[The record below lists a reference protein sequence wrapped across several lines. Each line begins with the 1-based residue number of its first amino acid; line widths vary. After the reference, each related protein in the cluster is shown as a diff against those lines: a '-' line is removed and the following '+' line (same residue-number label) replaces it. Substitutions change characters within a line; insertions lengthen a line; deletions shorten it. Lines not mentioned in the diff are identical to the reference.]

1 MPTSFTAQTRC
12 CTVRYCHAVNTSKHV
27 TEMVEGV
34 PEPLRQLCRRQ
45 FLLQMLCN
53 IVPASSRALSV
64 THSLHHLG
72 LYFITYLPHLLFRS
86 CEVPMNE
93 EVRISQR
100 LIRASHS
107 FFRLRR
113 FRPSTRRPAAAP
125 PRSGGRARQQQPAR
139 HGCPAERSRRDRPQ
153 KFGRHGARFSAGGRS

>member
-53 IVPASSRALSV
+53 IVPASSRVLSV

-93 EVRISQR
+93 EARISQR

-125 PRSGGRARQQQPAR
+125 PRSGGKGRRQPPARRASPAGRSHRDRQQ
-139 HGCPAERSRRDRPQ
+139 RSCRRC
-153 KFGRHGARFSAGGRS
+153 ARFSAGERS